1 MQTDII
7 TDVVLILSVLLFGYL
22 VITLLFPEK
31 F

>member
-1 MQTDII
+1 MTH
-7 TDVVLILSVLLFGYL
+7 TTLVVLILTAATLIYL